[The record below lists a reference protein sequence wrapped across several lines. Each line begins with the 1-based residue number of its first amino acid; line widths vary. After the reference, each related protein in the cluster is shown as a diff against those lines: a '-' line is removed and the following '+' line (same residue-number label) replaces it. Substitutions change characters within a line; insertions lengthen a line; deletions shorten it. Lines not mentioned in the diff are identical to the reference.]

1 MHLNK
6 LTGDTQNIILMGI
19 FKGDKAF
26 KIAEKGLNLVDSLTI
41 DKDAQNDIKKEIILA
56 EVNSDSK
63 FLKNARPTVIYFG
76 LLVVLLE
83 LLGLRFFLLNLFM
96 TGELYKNALASSEN
110 ILQFFLVTWGSVAT
124 AYVVGRSQEKK
135 ANKLF
140 KK

>member
-1 MHLNK
+1 MSK
-6 LTGDTQNIILMGI
+6 I
-19 FKGDKAF
+19 FG
-26 KIAEKGLNLVDSLTI
+26 IAEKGIELVDKLTVN
-41 DKDAQNDIKKEIILA
+41 KDEKNNIKKEIILA

-63 FLKNARPTVIYFG
+63 FLKNARPSIIYFG

-96 TGELYKNALASSEN
+96 TGDLYKNALASSES
-110 ILQFFLVTWGSVAT
+110 ILQFFLVTWGSVST

>member
-1 MHLNK
+1 
-6 LTGDTQNIILMGI
+6 MGI
-19 FKGDKAF
+19 FKGDKAI
-26 KIAEKGLNLVDSLTI
+26 KLAEQGINLVDSLTI
-41 DKDAQNDIKKEIILA
+41 DKDAQNDIKKEIILS
-56 EVNSDSK
+56 EINSDSK
-63 FLKNARPTVIYFG
+63 FLKNARPSIIYFG

-96 TGELYKNALASSEN
+96 SGELYKGAVNSSN
-110 ILQFFLVTWGSVAT
+110 SILQFFLVTWGSVAT

>member
-1 MHLNK
+1 MKK
-6 LTGDTQNIILMGI
+6 LFD
-19 FKGDKAF
+19 
-26 KIAEKGLNLVDSLTI
+26 IAEKGIELADKLTVN
-41 DKDAQNDIKKEIILA
+41 KDEKNRIKKEIILA

-63 FLKNARPTVIYFG
+63 FLRNARPSIIYFG

-96 TGELYKNALASSEN
+96 SEELYKNALASSES
-110 ILQFFLVTWGSVAT
+110 ILQFFLITWGSITT
-124 AYVVGRSQEKK
+124 AYVVGRSQEKR

>member
-1 MHLNK
+1 MSK
-6 LTGDTQNIILMGI
+6 RI
-19 FKGDKAF
+19 FKSIDKG
-26 KIAEKGLNLVDSLTI
+26 IDLVDSLTI

-56 EVNSDSK
+56 EINSDSK
-63 FLKNARPTVIYFG
+63 FLKNARPSIIYFG
-76 LLVVLLE
+76 LIVVFLE

-96 TGELYKNALASSEN
+96 SGDGYIKALSSSES
-110 ILQFFLVTWGSVAT
+110 ILQFLVTWGSVST

>member
-1 MHLNK
+1 
-6 LTGDTQNIILMGI
+6 MGI

-110 ILQFFLVTWGSVAT
+110 ILQFFLVTWGSVCNCL
-124 AYVVGRSQEKK
+124 RSWREARKK
-135 ANKLF
+135 RQINYLKNDTI
-140 KK
+140 